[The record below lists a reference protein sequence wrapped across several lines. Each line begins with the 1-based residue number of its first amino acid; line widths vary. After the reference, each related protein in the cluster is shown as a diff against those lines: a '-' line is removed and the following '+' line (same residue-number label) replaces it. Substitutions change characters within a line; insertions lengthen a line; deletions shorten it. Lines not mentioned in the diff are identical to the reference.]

1 MEKILD
7 NEQLILQYKWG
18 FGAWTYHLRIPNT
31 AHLDGKW
38 GLLLIKPPDSLGVPE
53 SFSGVF
59 LTKKAPSGRI
69 KVQSVNCA

>member
-1 MEKILD
+1 MAS
-7 NEQLILQYKWG
+7 
-18 FGAWTYHLRIPNT
+18 F
-31 AHLDGKW
+31 
-38 GLLLIKPPDSLGVPE
+38 LLIKPPDSLGVPE